1 MKNRIDRTDFLT
13 GVILFLFAA
22 WYGVQAWRLP
32 RVHLQDVID
41 SHVYPMVLSFV
52 LGLLSVGL
60 MLKGLWKGEKQR
72 GSWLPSKKALGQIFF
87 LFLALIAY
95 ILLFQNLGYI
105 SSSIIF
111 MVGILKFLDRQRSLL
126 AILILS
132 LLISGVCYTLFV
144 YLFNIQV
151 PPGILI

>member
-1 MKNRIDRTDFLT
+1 MKKRINRTEFLT
-13 GVILFLFAA
+13 GGILFFFAA
-22 WYGVQAWRLP
+22 WYGVQAWMLP

-41 SHVYPMVLSFV
+41 SHVYPLVLSFA

-60 MLKGLWKGEKQR
+60 MLKGALKAEERK
-72 GSWLPSKKALGQIFF
+72 GSWLPSKKALGQIIFI
-87 LFLALIAY
+87 FLALIAY

-126 AILILS
+126 SILILS
-132 LLISGVCYTLFV
+132 LMISGVCYTLFV